1 MSPAPKFLAGLAAV
15 TAMGWV
21 HHGLLGN
28 GERLIGRLEAQAKQA
43 VTKSELPGIDVRLG
57 RDPLSRFATVSGK
70 ANSFQREGQ
79 GELPG
84 VRDYV
89 QEVPGISGVRWAD
102 EPEKTAIPLFL
113 EVLLQLVAAY
123 LAGLGLAKL
132 LFGRRKRE
140 GFY

>member
-1 MSPAPKFLAGLAAV
+1 MSRALKFLAGLAAV

-21 HHGLLGN
+21 HHAMLGN
-28 GERLIGRLEAQAKQA
+28 GERLVSHLETQARQA
-43 VTKSELPGIDVRLG
+43 VAKSELPGIDVRLG
-57 RDPLSRFATVSGK
+57 RDPLTRFATVSGE
-70 ANSFQREGQ
+70 ANTFQREGQ

-89 QEVPGISGVRWAD
+89 QNVPGISGVRWGD

-113 EVLLQLVAAY
+113 EVLLQLIAAY
-123 LAGLGLAKL
+123 LVGLGLGKL

-140 GFY
+140 GFL